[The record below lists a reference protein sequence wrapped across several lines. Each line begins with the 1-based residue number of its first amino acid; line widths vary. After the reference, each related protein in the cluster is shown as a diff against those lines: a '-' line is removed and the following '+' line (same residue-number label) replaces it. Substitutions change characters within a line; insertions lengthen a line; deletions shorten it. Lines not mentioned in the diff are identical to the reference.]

1 MGADHVELTLTS
13 LASEGETMRQ
23 ERNIRTLVVLALMHQ
38 EKPCIKPECDLGAP
52 CKRHQRTAEVVV
64 RYYNL
69 KKKEVRK

>member
-1 MGADHVELTLTS
+1 
-13 LASEGETMRQ
+13 MRQ
-23 ERNIRTLVVLALMHQ
+23 ERNIHTLVVLALMHQ

-52 CKRHQRTAEVVV
+52 CKRHRRSAEVAV